1 MNTYQKLLTT
11 CKPTAIVEGSEGFVD
26 GVVGFIQKIIQKILD
41 GLKWIWNFITG
52 GGGNKSTETLSK
64 EVDKAVAELPKKM
77 EEVNKQ
83 LDKVVAKAK
92 TVSNKSKDTGR
103 KIDEILSKEKSGKIS
118 KDEMFTEF
126 DKVMKG
132 EDLEGEEKAD
142 TVKVVKEIEK
152 EFTKVMNENGI
163 KIASG
168 ARNEGAAIV
177 IAAALQDKPVPKK
190 TIDTMVGFPYMS
202 NLGMWFCRT
211 TSVIGCNNVEIEG
224 KQARPVGPVN
234 SALKD
239 SCNKVVKTIE
249 DLISI
254 LKSIEVSPDVD
265 NEVAKGIVEEW
276 EKFDGQYYRINDYIK
291 LDFELDDNGI
301 KLRPNFNK
309 KENIENIVCV
319 VNYETFKR
327 VTTHT
332 KEYNQRLNTLKNE
345 ISSVEKKLNTGLK
358 LIGDKP
364 DSIKDVESFK
374 LVLKVTKEK
383 LEACEITIK
392 LTDRL
397 IKDLLEFGASPMKW
411 LA

>member
-1 MNTYQKLLTT
+1 MSLYQQLLTT
-11 CKPTAIVEGSEGFVD
+11 CKPTILVDGTEGFVD
-26 GVVGFIQKIIQKILD
+26 SVVEFIKKIIQKILD
-41 GLKWIWNFITG
+41 GIKWIWNFITG

-64 EVDKAVAELPKKM
+64 EVDKTVAELPKKM

-190 TIDTMVGFPYMS
+190 TIDTMVGFPYMG

-211 TSVIGCNNVEIEG
+211 TDVIGRGNVEVEG
-224 KQARPVGPVN
+224 RQAKPVDAVN
-234 SALKD
+234 NALKN
-239 SCNKVVKTIE
+239 SCNKLVKTIE
-249 DLISI
+249 DLTSI
-254 LKSIEVSPDVD
+254 LKSIDVSPDVS
-265 NEVAKGIVEEW
+265 NEAAKKVVEEW
-276 EKFDGQYYRINDYIK
+276 EGFDGKNYQINDYVGLEFKLQDGAVNIK
-291 LDFELDDNGI
+291 GS
-301 KLRPNFNK
+301 FNK
-309 KENIENIVCV
+309 KEDVGNIICL
-319 VNYETFKR
+319 VNYDTFKR
-327 VTTHT
+327 ITTHS
-332 KEYNQRLNTLKNE
+332 KEYNQR
-345 ISSVEKKLNTGLK
+345 ISTFKSEMNKVEKKLTSGLK
-358 LIGDKP
+358 LISDKP

-383 LEACEITIK
+383 LAACTTTIK
-392 LTDRL
+392 LTEHL
-397 IKDLLEFGASPMKW
+397 MHTLLDFGAAPMKW